1 MNDKSKNKYLIECL
15 NKNSQINEL
24 MALKKNVCLNQSIS
38 DVGIFDSG
46 NIICSTLD
54 GSFSIFDSNFE
65 RIQYK
70 KIEKEEDQ
78 IISIA
83 IKAQN
88 ILYFGFKSGD
98 VEIWNVKNPANF
110 KFEMFKRR
118 NCHNSFIYQILLF
131 RYYFFTC
138 SEDKTI
144 KKWNIR
150 KFDDDC
156 LYEINEEKEGL
167 LGEIYSIIYNE
178 NFKILVSSGSEGTF
192 IFHEYSDNKFQKII
206 TYDKIISDM
215 KINFKN
221 SLQLFDENDQL
232 IKFIIGNEKII
243 IFSISKELKI
253 NINYTIELNY
263 KCLSICVIK
272 MKEKIIFLTS
282 EIRYNDDENHTIKFY
297 QKSGDNYLKYKER
310 ESHKKEIIGIILYP
324 NIINTFI
331 SFSLDNYLKL
341 WNLTIE

>member
-15 NKNSQINEL
+15 NKNSLINEL
-24 MALKKNVCLNQSIS
+24 MALKKTVCLNESIC

-46 NIICSTLD
+46 NIICATLD

-70 KIEKEEDQ
+70 IVEKVEDQ

-83 IKAQN
+83 IKSQN
-88 ILYFGFKSGD
+88 IVYFGFQSGD
-98 VEIWNVKNPANF
+98 VEIWNVKNPVDF
-110 KFEMFKRR
+110 KFEMTKRR
-118 NCHNSFIYQILLF
+118 KCHKGFIYQILLF
-131 RYYFFTC
+131 RNFFFTC

-156 LYEINEEKEGL
+156 LYEIKEGL

-178 NFKILVSSGSEGTF
+178 NLKILVSSGSEGTF
-192 IFHEYSDNKFQKII
+192 IFHEDYDKKFQKIN

-232 IKFIIGNEKII
+232 IKIIIGNEKII

-253 NINYTIELNY
+253 NINYVIELNY

-331 SFSLDNYLKL
+331 SFSHDNYLKL